1 MMIQFSEITPEEK
14 YPSEIKDEKYS
25 IYILYIYNISRFL
38 SVFLFPLTSER
49 VDYNKYYQDV
59 FHI

>member
-1 MMIQFSEITPEEK
+1 MIIQFSEITPEEK

-25 IYILYIYNISRFL
+25 VYIYIYNILRFL